1 MLRKP
6 LRLLSALL
14 AFCVLAAAFPP
25 VGLAAGEKSGYFD
38 LKAAVENA
46 TPGSTITLQGDAA
59 IGAEAGAPPWIIDK
73 NVTIEGNGYTV
84 FVRALGIVLDADDVT
99 FRNIKISLEPTEG
112 RNAVIANGHHLTL
125 DSVTATSH
133 SINVFCGTLEKAAA
147 DSYTVPSPGNAG
159 AVTIKGSTK
168 LQGPA
173 SIMGPAN
180 IYAGSL
186 SIGDYMGTAG
196 PEGDGPPTTF
206 SGDVSID
213 ILGSAGTGSLGTIY
227 AGGGQNRKSQGG
239 TGKEITPDPDKYRVE
254 GTVTITGTNALP
266 NVNGEGATATEVV
279 YTGNGNED
287 TKTFEDISSLSVE
300 SGKLVLTS
308 NSWFQDD
315 GRLSLASGAKLDLR
329 NVDTVPDLHGNN
341 GFLILG
347 NSRSLIISGPVTG
360 TTKVAIGGTTSG
372 DSASSSAA
380 NAGHTYIIAPNS
392 TDNNFQLLPYATQ
405 PNMTLTRDANGNW
418 TASAGSSSG
427 DEDLVQN
434 FSFDMTATTAEAGG
448 EAVFPITVS
457 NSGPLPVYLDYIPL
471 SIDVDGYPCNRTSS
485 EQDGETIYTYT
496 SRYSEL
502 RMEITANELVVSIDP
517 LCSPGKYAIRII
529 VPKEYTAG
537 GKSLFKAAT
546 LTVTGG
552 TAPDTGPTSIP
563 VPTANTGLRWTG
575 AEQTGI
581 NEGEGYTLAGHKA
594 TAVGDHTATA
604 TLETGYQWN
613 DQTTSPKTIKWSI
626 AKALGP
632 AAPTGL
638 AGEAPSAAGASDGRV
653 TGTTSA
659 MEYASNANFTSA
671 QTCGDGETTGLAAGT
686 YCVRLKETQTHEA
699 GAHTSITVPVP
710 GAAVVT
716 GIIVN
721 STAHKTEYRVGDDL
735 DVKDLTIEVSY
746 SDGATQT
753 VPVTAGMVEGF
764 DSTQAVESQT
774 LTILYE
780 GQTASYTVKITA
792 VEQPGGT
799 KYQVT
804 VNNAGTGGSGGGSYE
819 EGETVTV
826 RAGSKSGFLF
836 SSWQPTGVTLS
847 NRFSP
852 EIQFVMPGN
861 DVVLLVTWK
870 LDDGSTP
877 PVPSHTHTWG
887 SGWKSDAAHHWH
899 DCSASG
905 CPITDDSQKS
915 GYAAHTAGDW
925 VVDRP
930 ATSSQAGTRHKS
942 CTVCGYELAR
952 ETIPA
957 TGGGSSG
964 GGSSGGGS
972 SGGGSSSGGSSSSG
986 SSNSTTTVKNPD
998 GSTTSTNTN
1007 KTTGTVTE
1015 TTRRPDGSKLV
1026 VETKKDGT
1034 VTTTDTAKDGST
1046 IKTVSRPDGTSET
1059 TVKQAD
1065 GLTASVREDGS
1076 GARADVRL
1084 PSGAVQESLDSA
1096 VALPIPALPGE
1107 NASVTVHTGSVRL
1120 VPVGIPVRGGTAA
1133 TVAYLVNGDG
1143 SETLIKTAF
1152 LSGGEMTVRVPNGAT
1167 VRLRDNGKSFRDVRG
1182 HWAEDAIA
1190 FSTARELFSGQSA
1203 STFAPDAPMSR
1214 AMLMTVLSRLDGA
1227 DAAGGSAY
1235 ETGMAWA
1242 VAQGVS
1248 DGRNPEGEVTREQFV
1263 AMLHRYA
1270 GSPAAT
1276 DRELR
1281 FSDSEAVSAYAREA
1295 ARWAVENG
1303 ILSGYGDGSFAPKG
1317 KATRAQAAVMLTR
1330 YIQYLNGQS

>member
-1 MLRKP
+1 M
-6 LRLLSALL
+6 
-14 AFCVLAAAFPP
+14 AFCVLAATFPP
-25 VGLAAGEKSGYFD
+25 VGLAAEEKSGYFD

-46 TPGSTITLQGDAA
+46 QPESTITLPGDAEIA
-59 IGAEAGAPPWIIDK
+59 AEAGAPPWIIGK
-73 NVTIEGNGYTV
+73 NVTIDGKGNTV
-84 FVRALGIVLDADDVT
+84 FVRALGILLDADVT
-99 FRNIKISLEPTEG
+99 FQNIKISLEVTEG
-112 RNAVIANGHHLTL
+112 RNAIIANGHHLTL
-125 DSVTATSH
+125 DNVTATNL
-133 SINVFCGTLEKAAA
+133 SINIFCGALEKASG
-147 DSYTVPSPGNAG
+147 DNFSVPGPGDTG
-159 AVTIKGSTK
+159 AVTIKGNTA
-168 LQGPA
+168 LQGTNN
-173 SIMGPAN
+173 IMGPAN

-186 SIGDYMGTAG
+186 SIGSFLGDPGE
-196 PEGDGPPTTF
+196 EGDGVPTTF

-213 ILGSAGTGSLGTIY
+213 IRGSAGTGSLGTIY
-227 AGGGQNRKSQGG
+227 AGGGQNRKPQGAT
-239 TGKEITPDPDKYRVE
+239 TGKVITPNPDKYRVD

-287 TKTFEDISSLSVE
+287 IKTLEAISSLSVE
-300 SGKLVLTS
+300 SGKLVLTGDS
-308 NSWFQDD
+308 YLQND
-315 GRLSLASGAKLDLR
+315 GTLSLKSGAKLDLR
-329 NVDTVPDLHGNN
+329 NVDTVPSLDGND
-341 GFLILG
+341 GFLFLRG
-347 NSRSLIISGPVTG
+347 NQTLFIIGSVTG
-360 TTKVAIGGTTSG
+360 TTKVAIGGTASG
-372 DSASSSAA
+372 DAASSSAA
-380 NAGHTYIIAPNS
+380 TAGHVYISAPYS
-392 TDNNFQLLPYATQ
+392 TDGDFRLLPYSMQ
-405 PNMTLTRDANGNW
+405 PDMTLVRDASGSW
-418 TASAGSSSG
+418 TATDGSS
-427 DEDLVQN
+427 
-434 FSFDMTATTAEAGG
+434 
-448 EAVFPITVS
+448 
-457 NSGPLPVYLDYIPL
+457 
-471 SIDVDGYPCNRTSS
+471 
-485 EQDGETIYTYT
+485 GETINRVTSFQIAPDECSISMAEDADIQMEVEFESEVLPFLDFVPLIISVDGGPDLPPIEGPDGYYTYT
-496 SRYSEL
+496 YRGGTLEMTVEDNALHIIPDRQYSADTYK
-502 RMEITANELVVSIDP
+502 IQVTIPAKYNGA
-517 LCSPGKYAIRII
+517 GK
-529 VPKEYTAG
+529 
-537 GKSLFKAAT
+537 T
-546 LTVTGG
+546 LTDSVTLIVTDGGG
-552 TAPDTGPTSIP
+552 TPDPGPKSIP

-575 AEQTGI
+575 SEQIGV
-581 NEGEGYTLAGHKA
+581 NEGEGYTLSGTSKA
-594 TAVGDHTATA
+594 TAVGNYTATA
-604 TLETGYQWN
+604 TLENDYQWADGSQDAKN
-613 DQTTSPKTIKWSI
+613 IPWSI

-632 AAPTGL
+632 AAPAGL
-638 AGEAPSAAGASDGRV
+638 AGVAPSAAGAADGEI

-659 MEYASNANFTSA
+659 MEYAASASFTGA
-671 QTCGDGETTGLAAGT
+671 QTCGDPKTTGLAAGT
-686 YCVRLKETQTHEA
+686 YYVRFQETQTHEA
-699 GAHTSITVPVP
+699 GAHTPITVPAP

-716 GIIVN
+716 GILVN
-721 STAHKTEYRVGDDL
+721 STTHKTEYRVGDDL

-746 SDGATQT
+746 SDGTPQT
-753 VPVTAGMVEGF
+753 VPVTAGMVTGF

-780 GQTASYTVKITA
+780 GKTATYTVKIVA

-799 KYQVT
+799 KYQVE
-804 VNNAGTGGSGGGSYE
+804 VNNAGTGGSGGGSYA
-819 EGETVTV
+819 EGDTVTV

-852 EIQFVMPGN
+852 EIQFIMPAN

-877 PVPSHTHTWG
+877 PVPSHTHAWG
-887 SGWKSDAAHHWH
+887 TGWKSSATHHWH

-905 CPITDDSQKS
+905 CPITDNSQKS

-930 ATSSQAGTRHKS
+930 ATSSQSGTRHKS
-942 CTVCGYELAR
+942 CTVCGYELVR
-952 ETIPA
+952 ETLPA
-957 TGGGSSG
+957 TG

-986 SSNSTTTVKNPD
+986 SSNTTTTEKNPD

-1046 IKTVSRPDGTSET
+1046 VKTVSRPDGTSET
-1059 TVKQAD
+1059 TVKRAD
-1065 GLTASVREDGS
+1065 GLTASVRESGG

-1084 PSGAVQESLDSA
+1084 PAKVVQESQDGG

-1107 NASVTVHTGSVRL
+1107 NTSITIHTGSVRL
-1120 VPVGIPVRGGTAA
+1120 VPVEIPVRGNAA
-1133 TVAYLVNGDG
+1133 TTVAYLVNGDG
-1143 SETLIKTAF
+1143 SETMIKTAF

-1167 VRLRDNGKSFRDVRG
+1167 VRLRDNGKSFRDTRG

-1190 FSTARELFSGQSA
+1190 FSAARELFSGKTATS
-1203 STFAPDAPMSR
+1203 FAPDAPMSR
-1214 AMLMTVLSRLDGA
+1214 AMLMTVLSRLDGV
-1227 DAAGGSAY
+1227 DAVGGSAY

-1242 VAQGVS
+1242 VAQGIS
-1248 DGRNPEGEVTREQFV
+1248 DGRNPEGQVTREQFV

-1281 FSDSEAVSAYAREA
+1281 FSDTEAVSAYAREA

-1317 KATRAQAAVMLTR
+1317 KATRAQAATMLTR